1 MPVLESTIDLRD
13 FLRTLLARATT
24 ALADEHVSLE
34 DGVAIAR
41 NAAHAVLS
49 LAEAIATSPA
59 ASRQ

>member
-1 MPVLESTIDLRD
+1 MPALESTIDLRV
-13 FLRTLLARATT
+13 FLGMLLARATA

-49 LAEAIATSPA
+49 LTEAIATSPA
-59 ASRQ
+59 ATRP